1 MRLLGLGNKMKL
13 CVPTE
18 ELSVAPAYLKGRRAQ
33 LRYSSESFFFKQC
46 LLFLAFMYTS
56 IKI

>member
-1 MRLLGLGNKMKL
+1 MKL

-18 ELSVAPAYLKGRRAQ
+18 EPSVAPAYLKGHRAQ
-33 LRYSSESFFFKQC
+33 LFYSSESFFFFKQC